1 MVTTLMTRTPNTGL
15 SADVASTHSAHTA
28 PVWTEQGTGL
38 SIARLRGGAPVTSC
52 SLFAQV
58 AFGAR
63 VADLPGLPPR
73 GAPV

>member
-38 SIARLRGGAPVTSC
+38 SFAGTSVLAPV
-52 SLFAQV
+52 QV

-63 VADLPGLPPR
+63 VTDLPGLRPR